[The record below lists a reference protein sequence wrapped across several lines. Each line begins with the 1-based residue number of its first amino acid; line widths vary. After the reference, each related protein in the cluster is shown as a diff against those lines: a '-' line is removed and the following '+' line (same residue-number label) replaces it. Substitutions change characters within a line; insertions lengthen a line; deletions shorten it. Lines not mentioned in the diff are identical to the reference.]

1 MNVMISAEVME
12 TGLADERAMV
22 RAAQQNPAAFAAL
35 YDAYFTRVFRYVR
48 KRVGTT
54 EEAEDITSEV
64 FVRAFRSLRDMRGPS
79 FAAWIFRIAHNQVAN
94 HHRDRREVSL
104 LDEDRPDSRDAFSH
118 VDNRE
123 MVWKLVGALTPEQQE
138 AVRLKFAGELSAK
151 EIGLVMKKSIP
162 AVGMLLSRAMQSLRA
177 AAGNEVV

>member
-48 KRVGTT
+48 KRVGTV

-64 FVRAFRSLRDMRGPS
+64 FVRAFRSLLDMRGPS

>member
-1 MNVMISAEVME
+1 
-12 TGLADERAMV
+12 
-22 RAAQQNPAAFAAL
+22 
-35 YDAYFTRVFRYVR
+35 
-48 KRVGTT
+48 
-54 EEAEDITSEV
+54 
-64 FVRAFRSLRDMRGPS
+64 
-79 FAAWIFRIAHNQVAN
+79 
-94 HHRDRREVSL
+94 L